1 MLSSYNFDGKSTKSS
16 NAGPSKRRISWSPTP
31 GEGEEEE
38 YVEESEEG
46 ESTPEQ
52 VIVPRRF
59 SSKGKG
65 FIKKGNKKPSKK
77 ASLRSVLFIQ
87 LEIS

>member
-1 MLSSYNFDGKSTKSS
+1 MLKADVRRATKSTKSS
-16 NAGPSKRRISWSPTP
+16 NAGPSKRRRSWSPTP
-31 GEGEEEE
+31 GEEEE

-65 FIKKGNKKPSKK
+65 FIKKGNQKPSKK